1 MLRRENLSFRA
12 LCLRILTFRALRRE
26 NIPRRFAIS
35 KENLS
40 FLALLHRNLSLRD
53 LHRGDLTIRM
63 LPPDDL
69 SFGAMGIF
77 FRKIRDI

>member
-40 FLALLHRNLSLRD
+40 FLALLRRD
-53 LHRGDLTIRM
+53 LSIRALRRGNLTLRM
-63 LPPDDL
+63 LLPDDL
-69 SFGAMGIF
+69 SFGALGIF
-77 FRKIRDI
+77 FEDS